1 MVNLK
6 DTTSFY
12 SGIKESKLLVPK
24 LPTLR
29 IALFAYL
36 DSPQPY
42 AEVKPVERGFIEL
55 VRGSAVEVDR

>member
-6 DTTSFY
+6 DTSSFY

-29 IALFAYL
+29 IALFANL
-36 DSPQPY
+36 DSPQTY
-42 AEVKPVERGFIEL
+42 AEVKPVDRRVIEL
-55 VRGSAVEVDR
+55 LRGSDVEVER